1 MAAGEDL
8 GRGPEWG
15 DDGLP
20 EIHVEVPD
28 DISELDREVQ
38 AYRREQRRERRRQL
52 FERLVPGA
60 RRLGPYGVLA
70 PVVAGALLVTAI
82 FATLVGV
89 LGPGGAP
96 AAPYGTPEPVSSV
109 TEEYAGEPLP
119 DAEVTVDGAP
129 VQLSDLRSAVVVS
142 VPAGCGCTS
151 RIDALTSTARAS
163 GIAVYLSGEPGA
175 MRELADRS
183 GSYPHVLDGAR
194 PLLAEHFAAS
204 GLTAVLVDAEGR
216 VAGVVHDLASGE
228 PLPTEQLRQLAAT
241 PSP

>member
-1 MAAGEDL
+1 MATGEDL

-20 EIHVEVPD
+20 EVHVEIPD

-38 AYRREQRRERRRQL
+38 AFRRERRRERRRQL
-52 FERLVPGA
+52 YERLVPGT
-60 RRLGPYGVLA
+60 RRLGPYGVVA
-70 PVVAGALLVTAI
+70 PVVAGALLVTAV

-96 AAPYGTPEPVSSV
+96 ASSGTPDPVSSV
-109 TEEYAGEPLP
+109 TEGYAGEPLP
-119 DAEVTVDGAP
+119 DAEGTVDGTP

-142 VPAGCGCTS
+142 VPAGCDCAS
-151 RIDALTSTARAS
+151 SIDTLTSTARAG
-163 GIAVYLSGEPGA
+163 GIAVYLSGEPDA

-194 PLLAEHFAAS
+194 AALAEHFTPK
-204 GLTAVLVDAEGR
+204 GLTAVLVDAEGQ
-216 VAGVVHDLASGE
+216 VAGVVRDLGSGD
-228 PLPTEQLRQLAAT
+228 PLSAERLQQLAAT